1 MPTVLLGNRTS
12 TIIPTKHIILI
23 KNSLSCFIFA
33 HPSNLKSF
41 HRMYLALNTRIASH
55 SWKSEIVSSC
65 DNKIVLQHGNINYLV
80 LHFHHFTSIT
90 MTATTKTAINSTND
104 ISFRT
109 RFCLKKKSTTNRTA
123 RATNSKVPI
132 ILFIILSFRCFFTV
146 LKLYCNI
153 YIDLFIFDAFYNNK
167 NDYENENS
175 STW

>member
-1 MPTVLLGNRTS
+1 MLIIARIRPSSMPTVPFGNRTS

-33 HPSNLKSF
+33 HPSSLESF

-55 SWKSEIVSSC
+55 GCKSEIVSSH

-90 MTATTKTAINSTND
+90 ITATTKTAINSTND

-109 RFCLKKKSTTNRTA
+109 IFRLKKKSTTNRTA
-123 RATNSKVPI
+123 RATNSKAPI
-132 ILFIILSFRCFFTV
+132 ILLMILFLSMF
-146 LKLYCNI
+146 LYG
-153 YIDLFIFDAFYNNK
+153 
-167 NDYENENS
+167 S
-175 STW
+175 